1 MPGQIALVGGD
12 EFRLG
17 CEDMDR
23 EIMRVSGQDPAKI
36 VVVPTAAVTGPAKAA
51 NDGTAHFEALGGS
64 SEQLMLLERS
74 QAQDPLCFASGFLAD
89 GVFFSGGNPDHL
101 LETVIG
107 SAFFS
112 ALMEIL
118 DSGGVLAGSSAG
130 AMVMG
135 YIMRRPGASEWVEAV
150 GGVADVAVVPH
161 LDKRVQAEFSQEL
174 QRSAPTGLTFL
185 GIDARTCVL
194 GTPDNWRV
202 IGSGRVTVYQGSDW
216 QIFNSGD
223 RLLTGF

>member
-74 QAQDPLCFASGFLAD
+74 QAQDPLFFASATLAD
-89 GVFFSGGNPDHL
+89 VVYFTGGNPEHL

-112 ALMEIL
+112 ALMELSLIH
-118 DSGGVLAGSSAG
+118 
-130 AMVMG
+130 
-135 YIMRRPGASEWVEAV
+135 I
-150 GGVADVAVVPH
+150 
-161 LDKRVQAEFSQEL
+161 
-174 QRSAPTGLTFL
+174 
-185 GIDARTCVL
+185 
-194 GTPDNWRV
+194 
-202 IGSGRVTVYQGSDW
+202 
-216 QIFNSGD
+216 
-223 RLLTGF
+223 